1 MIKVKIYGPKG
12 PRVAKLPLDKS
23 SLGRELELVGINTPA
38 AFVPLS
44 RAGEWN
50 MEISG
55 TNDVDGH
62 LFKMCF
68 ADGSLESLNQA
79 AAAVKG
85 AHKLV
90 QPALKQR
97 IISDRYHSVEELK
110 TAVSEL
116 SILASAAR
124 EAYYFPLQAELRIG
138 GECLEAEENVL
149 FALEDRL
156 RESFAVYTREDSI
169 GYANSYFGPGR
180 GKLLFA
186 KWGFEEL
193 QEGLYGRVNILL
205 TEPLTEAEDQ
215 GIREWIGEQN
225 REGLWEAF
233 ARQGYNTDFGEV
245 TVRFGGSVDEIQTQA
260 EMDEMEGG
268 YVQSMG

>member
-23 SLGRELELVGINTPA
+23 SLGRELELAGINTPA

-116 SILASAAR
+116 SIL
-124 EAYYFPLQAELRIG
+124 
-138 GECLEAEENVL
+138 C
-149 FALEDRL
+149 
-156 RESFAVYTREDSI
+156 
-169 GYANSYFGPGR
+169 
-180 GKLLFA
+180 
-186 KWGFEEL
+186 
-193 QEGLYGRVNILL
+193 
-205 TEPLTEAEDQ
+205 
-215 GIREWIGEQN
+215 
-225 REGLWEAF
+225 
-233 ARQGYNTDFGEV
+233 
-245 TVRFGGSVDEIQTQA
+245 
-260 EMDEMEGG
+260 
-268 YVQSMG
+268 